1 MITKIEDIPLDAFK
15 HILKE
20 KFNINFNPNLSFE
33 KLDIDDLDSIEF
45 LMELEKYI
53 DDSISDDLWD
63 HISTLDDL
71 SSMITENRNKKINSI
86 I

>member
-1 MITKIEDIPLDAFK
+1 MIDKIEDIPLDAFK
-15 HILKE
+15 YILKK
-20 KFNINFNPNLSFE
+20 KFNIDFNPNFSFE
-33 KLDIDDLDSIEF
+33 KLEIDDLDSIEF

-63 HISTLDDL
+63 YISTLDDL